1 MSGAEGRSVYESA
14 LAFLR
19 ARLLG
24 AVSMPALIGIAFT
37 ARRGELS
44 WGSALLLFLGL
55 GSAELLDLL
64 GSDYLAFL
72 APEREKIARLPG
84 NPVIRPSLLD
94 PARLPLILI
103 PVGLVALAVLL
114 YFTFAAGLEVLLLV
128 AAAGIISVLY
138 LLSPFPYAFLSTALL
153 PPLISGGTYLALTGT
168 AAAVAFLAGAPV
180 AWISLGVIL
189 VYRVLYASTGSKYRR
204 TRRLL
209 VVVFALSGFNIA
221 VFVPLGIYPPLVLT
235 ALFPVVLLLILFARL
250 TRSLKSDPIPATAAG
265 VFMHTLASLLIAL
278 SLLIG

>member
-1 MSGAEGRSVYESA
+1 MSRAEGRSVYENA

-24 AVSMPALIGIAFT
+24 AVSMPALIGVACT

-44 WGSALLLFLGL
+44 WGSVLLLFLGL
-55 GSAELLDLL
+55 GAAELLNLL
-64 GSDYLAFL
+64 GSDYLAFRTG
-72 APEREKIARLPG
+72 EREKFVRLPG

-94 PARLPLILI
+94 PARLPLILV
-103 PVGLVALAVLL
+103 PVGLIGLAVLL
-114 YFTFAAGLEVLLLV
+114 YFTFTAGLEVLLLL

-153 PPLISGGTYLALTGT
+153 PPLISGGTYLALTGR

-189 VYRVLYASTGSKYRR
+189 VYRVLYASAGSEYRR

-209 VVVFALSGFNIA
+209 VVIFALSGLTVA
-221 VFVPLGIYPPLVLT
+221 VFVLPGIYPPLVLT
-235 ALFPVVLLLILFARL
+235 ALLPVVLLLILFARL
-250 TRSLKSDPIPATAAG
+250 TRLQRSDPVPATAAG
-265 VFMHTLASLLIAL
+265 VFMHTLTSLLIAVSL
-278 SLLIG
+278 SIG